1 VETVSRRRAALLER
15 LAQVGRANSDATVL
29 FHSTV
34 AKSLGLHPSDEKTM
48 SILQR
53 LGAQTAGQIA
63 RHTGLATASVTD
75 LLDRLERKG
84 WVRRVADPHDRRRVL
99 VQPVARRVADAA
111 RLFVST
117 SKSVAR
123 MYARYSDAELAIIAD
138 FLQHNAERLRTET
151 AKLEGVRPAR
161 QEPRQQRRGAP

>member
-1 VETVSRRRAALLER
+1 MSRRRAALLER
-15 LAQVGRANSDATVL
+15 LAHVGRANSDATVL

-34 AKSLGLHPSDEKTM
+34 AKVLGLHPTDEKTM

-53 LGAQTAGQIA
+53 LGAQTAGEIA

-75 LLDRLERKG
+75 LVDRLERRG
-84 WVRRVADPHDRRRVL
+84 WVRRVADPRDRRRVL
-99 VQPVARRVADAA
+99 VEPIARRVADAG

-123 MYARYSDAELAIIAD
+123 MYARYSDAELEIIAD
-138 FLQHNAERLRTET
+138 FLERNRERLRAET
-151 AKLEGVRPAR
+151 AKLER
-161 QEPRQQRRGAP
+161 